1 MLTPQ
6 SRSGTIVLFA
16 NTCWSIYN
24 FRLNLIRL
32 LSQKGY
38 RVVVIAPEDGY
49 VDRVV
54 EAGAHFQPISIQPYG
69 TNPFRDLSVIFLL
82 VRLLRKHRADLLI
95 TYTIKPNIYGSIAAA
110 RMAIPSLA
118 VITGMGYLFT
128 QRSWKTMVA
137 KNLYRLSLRF
147 CKAIW
152 FLNEEDRRT
161 FVEEK
166 LIRSDR
172 AAYLPSEGVDT
183 NHFTPDHAPKSS
195 STLRFLFAGRLIL
208 EKGVKDFME
217 AARILKKRYP
227 HVQFDLLGFLQPDY
241 PNAISEKEIRQWE
254 AEGIIRYLGSTD
266 QIKEDLA
273 TTDCVVLPTYYR
285 EGIPRILLEAGSMH
299 IPVITTDNA
308 GCRDVVDHT
317 NNGYICLPKNVDS
330 LTYWMDKMINL
341 SAAERARMG
350 TRSRTIIERLF
361 DDQLVH
367 DQYVSFITEA
377 LTPANVDLPAPWLS
391 NWPEAWLNQPAA
403 QPSST
408 DKY

>member
-1 MLTPQ
+1 M
-6 SRSGTIVLFA
+6 
-16 NTCWSIYN
+16 
-24 FRLNLIRL
+24 IRL

-38 RVVVIAPEDGY
+38 RVVVIAPEDAY
-49 VDRVV
+49 VDRVR

-69 TNPFRDLSVIFLL
+69 TNPVRDLSVILLL

-110 RMAIPSLA
+110 WMAIPSLA

-147 CKAIW
+147 CTAIW

-161 FVEEK
+161 FVEER

-183 NHFTPDHAPKSS
+183 GYFVPDQGRKPSPVF
-195 STLRFLFAGRLIL
+195 RFLFAGRLIL

-217 AARILKKRYP
+217 AARTLKKRYP
-227 HVQFDLLGFLQPDY
+227 HVHFDLLGFLQPDY

-266 QIKEDLA
+266 QIKEDLS

-341 SAAERARMG
+341 PQAERARMG
-350 TRSRTIIERLF
+350 TRSRKIIERLF
-361 DDQLVH
+361 DDQLVN
-367 DQYVSFITEA
+367 DQYLSFITEA
-377 LTPANVDLPAPWLS
+377 LTPANVDVAAPWLS
-391 NWPEAWLNQPAA
+391 NWPEAWLHQPAA

>member
-1 MLTPQ
+1 MSIHQ

-16 NTCWSIYN
+16 NTCWSIFN

-32 LSQKGY
+32 LTQKGF
-38 RVVVIAPEDGY
+38 RVVVIAPEDEY
-49 VDRVV
+49 VSRVE
-54 EAGAHFQPISIQPYG
+54 EAGARFQPIAIQPYG
-69 TNPFRDLSVIFLL
+69 TNPVRDLLMTFRL
-82 VRLLRKHRADLLI
+82 VRLLRKHEADLLI
-95 TYTIKPNIYGSIAAA
+95 TYTIKPNIYGSIAA
-110 RMAIPSLA
+110 RLIRIPSLA

-128 QRSWKTMVA
+128 QRSWKTAVA

-152 FLNEEDRRT
+152 FLNEDDRRT
-161 FVEEK
+161 FILEK

-183 NHFTPDHAPKSS
+183 QHFAPSPNRKSS
-195 STLRFLFAGRLIL
+195 AFRFLFAGRLIL
-208 EKGVKDFME
+208 EKGILDFIE
-217 AARILKKRYP
+217 VARILKKRYP
-227 HVQFDLLGFLQPDY
+227 KAQFDILGFLQPDY
-241 PNAISEKEIRQWE
+241 PNAISEQDIRAWE

-266 QIKEDLA
+266 QIKNDLA
-273 TTDCVVLPTYYR
+273 KTDCVVLPTYYR

-317 NNGYICLPKNVDS
+317 NNGYVCLPKNVES

-341 SAAERARMG
+341 PEAERARMG
-350 TRSRTIIERLF
+350 VRSRKIIERLF
-361 DDQLVH
+361 DDELVN
-367 DQYVSFITEA
+367 DQYLSFITGA
-377 LTPANVDLPAPWLS
+377 LAPTNVPSTALWFS